1 MNVAELPR
9 RPQGEELIRTTG
21 LTKHFRLGGVLSR
34 RFLHGVDDISLS
46 IHENEIVALVG
57 ESGSGKST
65 IARLIAMVY
74 QPTSGDILHR
84 GRSLKTLRTR
94 RQILEYRARVPM
106 VFQDPYGSLSPV
118 YRVSHG
124 IMRALKLH
132 RPDLSRRGREEE
144 AEKLLEAVGLAPAG
158 TFLGKFPYEL
168 SGGQRQRIGFAQ
180 ALASRPELIL
190 ADEPVSMLDVS
201 VRIGVLN
208 LMASLR
214 RRERVSFL
222 YITHDIASARYV
234 ADRLVVM
241 YAGQVAE
248 SGPVE
253 EVLAHPKHPYTQ
265 LLLSAVPD
273 PRAPMTIPGS
283 AEVQEPPRVIDPGE
297 GCRFR
302 ARCPFA
308 IDECSRVTPRL
319 RMLRPE
325 HDAACHVATPDME
338 GAKAAAPQVARP

>member
-1 MNVAELPR
+1 VIADLPRKPGAEL
-9 RPQGEELIRTTG
+9 LRTVN
-21 LTKHFRLGGVLSR
+21 LTKHFRLGGFLSR
-34 RFLHGVDDISLS
+34 RFLHAVDDVNLV
-46 IHENEIVALVG
+46 IHEDEIVAVVG

-65 IARLIAMVY
+65 IARLVARVY
-74 QPTSGDILHR
+74 RPTSGDVLHR
-84 GRSLKTLRTR
+84 GRSLSTLRSR
-94 RQILEYRARVPM
+94 DELLSYRGKVPM

-132 RPDLSRRGREEE
+132 RRDLSRRGREEE
-144 AEKLLEAVGLAPAG
+144 AERLLDAVGLVPARD
-158 TFLGKFPYEL
+158 FLGKYPYQL

-180 ALASRPELIL
+180 ALACRPELIL

-214 RRERVSFL
+214 QRERISFL

-241 YAGQVAE
+241 YAGHVAE

-253 EVLAHPKHPYTQ
+253 DVLAHPKHPYTQ

-273 PRAPMTIPGS
+273 PRAPIVLPDT
-283 AEVQEPPRVIDPGE
+283 AEVNEPPRVVDPGE

-308 IDECSRVTPRL
+308 VDECARVTPRL
-319 RMLRPE
+319 RTLRPGHE
-325 HDAACHVATPDME
+325 AACHVATADRAGQPAHIE
-338 GAKAAAPQVARP
+338 GRESRN